1 MNKTVALSKEE
12 ITTLNK
18 IKDYLTE
25 DEINRFFPKFRN
37 ILVKVNDG

>member
-25 DEINRFFPKFRN
+25 DEINRFFPKIKD
-37 ILVKVNDG
+37 ILTKVNDG

>member
-25 DEINRFFPKFRN
+25 DEINRFFSKFRD

>member
-12 ITTLNK
+12 IAVLNK
-18 IKDYLTE
+18 IKEYLT
-25 DEINRFFPKFRN
+25 DEEIDRFFPKFKD